1 MRGAERAGMESV
13 SVYTCRH
20 NRERGQ
26 VLGPTRTRCR
36 SSAVLAILL
45 TALSLGLAACSV
57 PRVGSF
63 VPTGSLITGRSSHT
77 ATLMQDGRVLIA
89 GGEQDTLKGN
99 GNTTTYL
106 ASVELYDP
114 TSGKF
119 SLVESMTTPR
129 SGHSATLLSDGRV
142 LIAGGYDGVGN
153 APLAS
158 AELYDPTSGKFSLV
172 GSMTTPRSSHSAT
185 LLSDG
190 QVLITGGAGPVS
202 GSDPALASAE
212 LYDPKTGTFSPTRS
226 MSRPR
231 LGNTATLLLDG
242 RVLVAGGY
250 VGTLYNPGFDSA
262 ELYDPKS
269 GSFSPTGSMSESRA
283 LLTGTL
289 LRDGRV
295 LIADD
300 TDGSA
305 DLYDPKTGTFSL
317 TGLMTYPGIGGA
329 AALLSDGRVLIGG
342 GSCTAEGCEYPQVF
356 DPGSDS
362 FRATGD
368 DTKSPPNRHA
378 TLTLLKDGRV
388 LFAGGGFGELDTAA
402 ELFVP

>member
-1 MRGAERAGMESV
+1 MGSV
-13 SVYTCRH
+13 SVHTSRR

-36 SSAVLAILL
+36 SSAVGAILL
-45 TALSLGLAACSV
+45 TALSLGLAACSA

-63 VPTGSLITGRSSHT
+63 VPTGSLTTGRSSHA

-89 GGEQDTLKGN
+89 GGEQDTLTGN
-99 GNTTTYL
+99 ANTTNY
-106 ASVELYDP
+106 
-114 TSGKF
+114 
-119 SLVESMTTPR
+119 
-129 SGHSATLLSDGRV
+129 
-142 LIAGGYDGVGN
+142 I
-153 APLAS
+153 AS

-172 GSMTTPRSSHSAT
+172 GSMTTPRSGHTATLLNDGRVLIAGGQGGAGNAPLASAELYDPSTATFRLTGPMTTPRSGHSAT
-185 LLSDG
+185 LLDDG
-190 QVLITGGAGPVS
+190 QVLITGGVGPVS

-250 VGTLYNPGFDSA
+250 VGALYNPGFASA

-295 LIADD
+295 LIADGI
-300 TDGSA
+300 DGTA
-305 DLYDPKTGTFSL
+305 DLYDPKTGTFSP
-317 TGLMTYPGIGGA
+317 TGSMTYPGIGGPA
-329 AALLSDGRVLIGG
+329 TLLSDGRVLIGG
-342 GSCTAEGCEYPQVF
+342 GSCTADGCEYPQVF

-362 FRATGD
+362 FSATGN
-368 DTKSPPNRHA
+368 DTESPPNRHA
-378 TLTLLKDGRV
+378 SQTLLKDGRV
-388 LFAGGGFGELDTAA
+388 LFAGGGFGEPDAEA